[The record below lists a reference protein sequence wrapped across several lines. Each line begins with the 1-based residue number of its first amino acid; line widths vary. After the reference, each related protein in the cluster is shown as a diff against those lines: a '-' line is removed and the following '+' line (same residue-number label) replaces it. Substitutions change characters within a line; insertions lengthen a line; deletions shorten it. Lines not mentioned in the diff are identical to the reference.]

1 MTTTSKPMSQR
12 SKNRLLLDVTVVLT
26 SLYNRMDGHIHRYVT
41 DDDVVE
47 KMVKPQDR
55 EMVYRSEEL
64 FGYVRSSYYGKCIMR
79 VQNFPGMVEH
89 TLYFDFSNS
98 KFLVPDYLRGNV
110 TAQSLG
116 EDFIQFL
123 KPYVE
128 EAASI
133 RTMYLRSV
141 KAWLELRKLCDDD
154 LARIQFLWPSIDAI
168 AQRAEIPITRLAKPR
183 GVPSPDPALRE
194 ALNDAATFINTA
206 LLMPQ
211 ASSNRQGISYGL
223 ES

>member
-1 MTTTSKPMSQR
+1 MTTATKPMGKR
-12 SKNRLLLDVTVVLT
+12 RKERLLSEVNPVLT

-41 DDDVVE
+41 DDDVIE

-55 EMVYRSEEL
+55 EMVYRSDEL
-64 FGYVRSSYYGKCIMR
+64 FGYVRSSYYGGATMR
-79 VQNFPGMVEH
+79 VHNFPGMEH
-89 TLYFDFSNS
+89 PLLFGFSGS
-98 KFLVPDYLRGNV
+98 KFLVPHYLRGNV

-116 EDFIQFL
+116 DDFIQLL

-128 EAASI
+128 AAAPI

-168 AQRAEIPITRLAKPR
+168 AQRVEIPITHLAKPR

-194 ALNDAATFINTA
+194 ALNEAATFINTA
-206 LLMPQ
+206 LMMPPPPD
-211 ASSNRQGISYGL
+211 NRRGITYSL
-223 ES
+223 EA